1 MWICL
6 PTNSGLDLPFLVTRR
21 LATAGPNTLI
31 KHTCEKSSRGGKGP
45 GAMRM
50 YGDHG
55 MTEGDVVDFVNG
67 EVDEDYAT
75 NF

>member
-1 MWICL
+1 
-6 PTNSGLDLPFLVTRR
+6 
-21 LATAGPNTLI
+21 
-31 KHTCEKSSRGGKGP
+31 
-45 GAMRM
+45 MRM